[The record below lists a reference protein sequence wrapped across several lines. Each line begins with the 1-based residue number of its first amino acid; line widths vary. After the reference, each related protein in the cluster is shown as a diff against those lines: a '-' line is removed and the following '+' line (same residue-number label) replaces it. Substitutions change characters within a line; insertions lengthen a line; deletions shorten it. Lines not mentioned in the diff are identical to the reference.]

1 MTVAAEPWTQIARVQ
16 RLRLV
21 TTVQVPGRAPRVVLV
36 FRQRTTRLAQ
46 AFLRVGIARLRSTA
60 AVMAAIVVAVL

>member
-1 MTVAAEPWTQIARVQ
+1 MTAAAELWTQIARVQ

-46 AFLRVGIARLRSTA
+46 AFLRVGIARPLSTV
-60 AVMAAIVVAVL
+60 AVTAAIVAAAL

>member
-36 FRQRTTRLAQ
+36 FRQRTTRPAR
-46 AFLRVGIARLRSTA
+46 AFLRVGVARLRFTA
-60 AVMAAIVVAVL
+60 AVTAAIVVAAL